1 MNKKIL
7 LLISIILLAS
17 TISAC
22 TGQQAPPSE
31 ENRDQ
36 QVTFA
41 VQTVY
46 AQIEQTRAAE
56 AAMATPTPIPT
67 NTPLPTLKA
76 TLVPTETPTN
86 VFVETPTFTVQAQDA
101 GANAAAPQPQQPAQ
115 PQDSGMPCLKANLE
129 YESVP
134 DGTEFALGQEFTKVW
149 RVKNIGNCTWNRDYI
164 LRFYEGDLLG
174 AEASISITDFEIP
187 TWGYANIEVPMRA
200 PAEEGTFIGYWKF
213 VSDTGKI
220 FGVGPDANGWIWIE
234 IKVVDK

>member
-7 LLISIILLAS
+7 LLVSIFLLAS
-17 TISAC
+17 AISAC
-22 TGQQAPPSE
+22 TSQEVPPPE

-67 NTPLPTLKA
+67 NTPLPTLTP
-76 TLVPTETPTN
+76 TLEPSPTPTN
-86 VFVETPTFTVQAQDA
+86 VFVETPTVAAQDT
-101 GANAAAPQPQQPAQ
+101 GSGNVAAPQPTQP
-115 PQDSGMPCLKANLE
+115 PSTSSSDMPCLKANLE

-134 DGTEFALGQEFTKVW
+134 DGTEFALHQEFTKVW
-149 RVKNIGNCTWNRDYI
+149 RIKNIGNCTWNKDYI
-164 LRFYEGDLLG
+164 LRFYEGDLLD
-174 AEASISITDFEIP
+174 AEASVVLTDVDIP

-200 PAEEGTFIGYWKF
+200 PDKEGTYIGYWKII
-213 VSDTGKI
+213 SDTGKI
-220 FGVGPDANGWIWIE
+220 FGVGPNGNGWIWVE
-234 IKVVDK
+234 IKAVDK